1 MNEEIDF
8 GLLFNI
14 LIRNKK
20 LVGLISLFFF
30 ISSLLFGRL
39 QKKVWQ
45 GQFEIVLN
53 SNTNNSVEGKSN
65 LASISGRLPGFGST
79 EKLKTEVGV
88 LKSQSVLM
96 PVFDFVNFEKN
107 KIESS
112 NPYKLFTSF
121 TKNLDVDL
129 KEGTTILLIKYKD
142 VDKELVLPVLNK
154 ISEKYQEYS
163 FDFKRRNLEL
173 TQEFLED
180 QLKIFR
186 NKSNKSKQEL
196 VEFAFQ
202 NNLPIKNQ
210 LNVDKFQTLL
220 PVVESD
226 IETDRLLV
234 SNQIIKLDFYL
245 EQLNNM
251 EDNKD
256 IEFMTFG
263 LPKEPLEGI
272 RRDIEEINFVILELR
287 SKYTDENPNIKRLD
301 QKKQIMLS
309 NLKTKIIGLL
319 KAQKLSAE
327 SQAEALKRP
336 KNIISKYRE
345 LARDSERTYN
355 ILIELENNYLNNTL
369 EQAKI
374 EDPWKLI
381 TKPTLR
387 TSYVSPNYFNLALFG
402 LIGGLVLGFIAAF
415 IKEKKDGLVLE
426 MTILETN
433 LNAKVLDVFNSEN
446 NTLKLNNQEIFFNEI
461 LNNAEGKIVKFFVDE
476 NLNTNVISNF
486 KKFISKNFISN
497 KDTKLDDYFIKD
509 LSKNSDENLVI
520 FVTSLKLLKYPYLES
535 LKNRFSLNDINVLGI
550 INIE

>member
-1 MNEEIDF
+1 MNEEIDL

-30 ISSLLFGRL
+30 ISSLLFGKL
-39 QKKVWQ
+39 QKKVWS

-53 SNTNNSVEGKSN
+53 SSSDRVVGKSN
-65 LASISGRLPGFGST
+65 LPSLSGLASRGFGST

-96 PVFDFVNFEKN
+96 PVFDFVNSEKN

-112 NPYKLFTSF
+112 EPYGIFTSF
-121 TKNLDVDL
+121 TKNLDINL

-142 VDKELVLPVLNK
+142 VDRELILPVLNK

-163 FDFKRRNLEL
+163 FNFKKRNLEL
-173 TQEFLED
+173 TQKFLEE

-186 NKSNKSKQEL
+186 SKSKKSKLEL
-196 VEFAFQ
+196 EEFAFQ
-202 NNLPIKNQ
+202 NNLPINNQ
-210 LNVDKFQTLL
+210 LKINNLL
-220 PVVESD
+220 PIVDSD
-226 IETDRLLV
+226 IDTERIQV
-234 SNQIIKLDFYL
+234 SNQIIKLDFVL

-251 EDNKD
+251 DDVKD
-256 IEFMTFG
+256 IEFMSFG
-263 LPKEPLEGI
+263 IPEKPLESI
-272 RRDIEEINFVILELR
+272 KKDIEEINVAILELR
-287 SKYTDENPNIKRLD
+287 SKYTEANPNIKRLE
-301 QKKQIMLS
+301 QKKQLMLT

-319 KAQKLSAE
+319 KAEKLSAE
-327 SQAEALKRP
+327 SQSESLKRP
-336 KNIISKYRE
+336 KNVISKYRE
-345 LARDSERTYN
+345 LARESERNYN
-355 ILIELENNYLNNTL
+355 LLIELEDNYLNNSL
-369 EQAKI
+369 KQAKI

-402 LIGGLVLGFIAAF
+402 LLGGLVLGFIAAF

-433 LNAKVLDVFNSEN
+433 LNAKVLDVFNPEN

-461 LNNAEGKIVKFFVDE
+461 LNNSEGKNVKFFVDE

-486 KKFISKNFISN
+486 KKFISKNLISN
-497 KDTKLDDYFIKD
+497 KETELDNYFLKD
-509 LSKNSDENLVI
+509 LSKNSNENQVI
-520 FVTSLKLLKYPYLES
+520 FVTSLKLLKYDYLEG
-535 LKNRFSLNDINVLGI
+535 LKNRFFFNGINVLGI